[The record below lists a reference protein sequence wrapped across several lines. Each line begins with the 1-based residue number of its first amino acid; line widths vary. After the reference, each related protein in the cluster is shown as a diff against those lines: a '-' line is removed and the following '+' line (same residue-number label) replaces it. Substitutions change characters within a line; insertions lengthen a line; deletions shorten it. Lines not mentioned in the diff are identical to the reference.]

1 MFFLIPFVC
10 GINHYD
16 KEYDNNPNHKSIYCP
31 NCHNFSVRPIKR
43 REFVSLWWVPIV
55 PLYWGKQLHCPIC
68 NWRQDFK
75 NDEQLQKILVEQNN
89 IKTGA
94 PPKYS

>member
-1 MFFLIPFVC
+1 MFLFLPILC
-10 GINHYD
+10 GISHFD
-16 KEYDNNPNHKSIYCP
+16 KEYDQTPAHNNIYCP

-43 REFVSLWWVPIV
+43 REFFAVYWVPIV

-75 NDEQLQKILVEQNN
+75 NQAELDKVLTEQNN
-89 IKTGA
+89 IKRN
-94 PPKYS
+94 